1 MASLAPPIN
10 ADKYM
15 DVLSFNHVPDQFVA
29 YFKTL
34 LKKSDQALVEDF
46 YKQADIIQLVYSRA
60 WYVEQ
65 IILQLWKQYI
75 GSNELTIVAVG
86 GFGRGELHPYSDVD
100 ILILKPN
107 KSNQYNE
114 QITGF
119 IQSLWD
125 IGLDVGQSVRT
136 PNECFIQ
143 AKKDVTIATNLMESR
158 LIRGN
163 KKLFL
168 RMQNK
173 VTAKKIW
180 KGEDFF
186 NAKSKEQKHRHKKF
200 SDTTYNVEPNI
211 KEGQGGLRDIQMV
224 SWVAQRFF
232 QTNSL
237 HELVDEGFLTEYEY
251 IHLIKGQ
258 AFLWRVRFALHI
270 IAKRKEDRILFDY
283 QLKLAKFFGFH
294 DEGMKN
300 PAVEQFMQI
309 FYRNVMRLERLN
321 SRLLQLFDENILKEN
336 HKDSLQDIN
345 QSFHIIN
352 NFLEIKNIALFRSSP
367 IVWFELFLLIQK
379 YPEIQGIRAD
389 TVRAMRHNINYINKD
404 FRHNSLVKQQFIEI
418 LQQQHKVAAVL
429 NQMNRLGILARY
441 LPVFGRIVGRM
452 QFDLFHIYT
461 VDQHSLFAVRN
472 LCLLRHN
479 KTDVLR
485 AKQIFSNIAKPYL
498 VYIAALFHDIAKG
511 REGHHADLGA
521 IDADKF
527 CTDHNIINND
537 KALVVWLVKYH
548 LIMSKTAQKRDLND
562 IDTIK
567 SFAMKVDSMDKLRSL
582 YLLTIADISATDPKL
597 WNSYKES
604 LLYEL
609 FLKTKQFLT
618 DKGSGISLEQIKNKL
633 ANQLQ
638 SYHLSESRIKQQIDE
653 FPQDLLAYLSY
664 QKLSII
670 HQLIATKTIP
680 IVADISDQTNDSQE
694 EQQTK
699 IEREGNTTA
708 FVIYCNDFKGLFYIM
723 VAILKKYNFTVVD
736 ANINNTI
743 NNHALNIVHC
753 LSDGSQDVQNKMIT
767 ELSSALAKE
776 KFYEISLQKYTPNR
790 EKIFKIKPKIKLL
803 KSNNVNDSMIE
814 VICRDKHGLLSH
826 IAKLLLSLD
835 ISINAAK
842 IVIVGARA
850 EYTYWLSINQQAL
863 DKEQLKKLKQKLL
876 DIL

>member
-1 MASLAPPIN
+1 MASLAPPIY
-10 ADKYM
+10 ADKYL
-15 DVLSFNHVPDQFVA
+15 DVLSFNQIPDNFIP
-29 YFKTL
+29 YFKAL
-34 LKKSDQALVEDF
+34 LKKSDKALIEDF
-46 YKQADIIQLVYSRA
+46 ISQAEITQLVHSRA

-65 IILQLWKQYI
+65 IILQLWVKYI
-75 GSNELTIVAVG
+75 DSDDLAFVAVG
-86 GFGRGELHPYSDVD
+86 GFGRGELHPFSDVD
-100 ILILKPN
+100 ILILKPKKNNTHN
-107 KSNQYNE
+107 K
-114 QITGF
+114 QISSF
-119 IQSLWD
+119 IQALWD

-136 PNECFIQ
+136 PNECFVQ
-143 AKKDVTIATNLMESR
+143 AKDDVTVATNIMEAR

-163 KKLFL
+163 KKIFL
-168 RMQNK
+168 QMQNK

-186 NAKSKEQKHRHKKF
+186 IAKSKEQKLRHKKF

-211 KEGQGGLRDIQMV
+211 KEGPGGLRDIQMV

-232 QTNSL
+232 QTSSL
-237 HELVDEGFLTEYEY
+237 HELVDEGFLTEHEY
-251 IHLIKGQ
+251 IRLIKGQ
-258 AFLWRVRFALHI
+258 TFLWRVRFALHI

-283 QLKLAKFFGFH
+283 QLKLAKLFGFH
-294 DEGMKN
+294 DVGRKN

-309 FYRNVMRLERLN
+309 FYRNAMRLERLN
-321 SRLLQLFDENILKEN
+321 SRLLQLFDETILKDN
-336 HKDSLQDIN
+336 HQDSLQDIN
-345 QSFHIIN
+345 QNFHIVN
-352 NFLEIKNIALFRSSP
+352 HLLEIKNTDLFQTSP
-367 IVWFELFLLIQK
+367 TVWFELFLLIQK
-379 YPEIQGIRAD
+379 YPLIQGIRAD
-389 TVRAMRHNINYINKD
+389 TVRAMRHNIKHINED
-404 FRHNSLVKQQFIEI
+404 FRHNPQVKRQFIQI

-441 LPVFGRIVGRM
+441 LPVFGKIVGRM

-461 VDQHSLFAVRN
+461 VDQHSLFALRN

-485 AKQIFSNIAKPYL
+485 AKQIFANIAKPYL

-521 IDADKF
+521 IDADEF
-527 CTDHNIINND
+527 CTDHGITGKD
-537 KALVVWLVKYH
+537 KALVIWLVKYH
-548 LIMSKTAQKRDLND
+548 LIMSETAQKRDLND

-567 SFAMKVDSMDKLRSL
+567 SFSIKVNSMDKLRSL

-604 LLYEL
+604 LLHEL
-609 FLKTKQFLT
+609 FLKTKQYLT
-618 DKGSGISLEQIKNKL
+618 DKGDEISLKQIKNNL
-633 ANQLQ
+633 ANELV
-638 SYHLSESRIKQQIDE
+638 SYGLTKVQIKQQIDE
-653 FPQDLLAYLSY
+653 FPQDLLAYLSS
-664 QKLSII
+664 QKLSTI
-670 HQLIATKTIP
+670 HQLIASQAIP
-680 IVADISDQTNDSQE
+680 VVADISDKVNDVEDQH
-694 EQQTK
+694 TK

-723 VAILKKYNFTVVD
+723 VSILEKYNFIVVD

-753 LSDGSQDVQNKMIT
+753 LSDGSQDLQNKMIN
-767 ELSSALAKE
+767 ELSTALAKE

-790 EKIFKIKPKIKLL
+790 EKLFKIKPKIKLL
-803 KSNNVNDSMIE
+803 KSNSPNDSMIE

-842 IVIVGARA
+842 IVTVGARA

-863 DKEQLKKLKQKLL
+863 NTQQLKQLKHKLL